1 MTHQRSLFMVPA
13 LVAVLVMPAFVPV
26 SATAEGQR
34 GAGPIAAPATRGA
47 GAGGTRGR
55 SGAPPTEK
63 TPATAAVT
71 AANERIKKINKAV
84 AALDKAALRTAPK
97 NLSEADHQQWSAVG
111 SWIVSAKGR
120 YAAHAQALTKATH
133 TVGDDM
139 DVLGAISALDD
150 PFLTL
155 QDTVQQEAA
164 KFTDLAKAAKS
175 RYDAA
180 MSAISGI
187 K

>member
-1 MTHQRSLFMVPA
+1 
-13 LVAVLVMPAFVPV
+13 
-26 SATAEGQR
+26 
-34 GAGPIAAPATRGA
+34 
-47 GAGGTRGR
+47 
-55 SGAPPTEK
+55 
-63 TPATAAVT
+63 VT

-120 YAAHAQALTKATH
+120 YGRARAGADQGDAHGSAMTWTL
-133 TVGDDM
+133 
-139 DVLGAISALDD
+139 LGAISALDD

-164 KFTDLAKAAKS
+164 KFADLAKAAKS
-175 RYDAA
+175 RYGRRDGRHQRDQVTGLAA
-180 MSAISGI
+180 TCPW
-187 K
+187 